1 MLLLA
6 KHRFPQVFVRKLAAG
21 GNSVL
26 SFKLHSPPPAK
37 LRSFTFLSV
46 CYKVRTQD
54 RRLMKIS
61 TRGRYALRFMA
72 DLAEHNEEGFI
83 PLKDVSERQAISIKY
98 LEQIAA
104 GLSREGLLESVRGP
118 QGGYKLSKDAGAYT
132 VKEILTAA
140 EGSLAPVACLDKKPL
155 KCRLVKNCRTIKL
168 WRGLAK
174 VIDGYL
180 DSISLADLLKDSL

>member
-1 MLLLA
+1 
-6 KHRFPQVFVRKLAAG
+6 
-21 GNSVL
+21 
-26 SFKLHSPPPAK
+26 
-37 LRSFTFLSV
+37 
-46 CYKVRTQD
+46 
-54 RRLMKIS
+54 MKIS

-104 GLSREGLLESVRGP
+104 SLSRAGLLESVRGP
-118 QGGYKLSKDAGAYT
+118 QGGYKLSKDADAYT
-132 VKEILTAA
+132 VKEILAAA

>member
-1 MLLLA
+1 
-6 KHRFPQVFVRKLAAG
+6 
-21 GNSVL
+21 
-26 SFKLHSPPPAK
+26 
-37 LRSFTFLSV
+37 
-46 CYKVRTQD
+46 
-54 RRLMKIS
+54 MKIS

-72 DLAEHNEEGFI
+72 DLAEHSGEGFL
-83 PLKDVSERQAISIKY
+83 PLKGVSERQAISIKY

-104 GLSREGLLESVRGP
+104 SLSRAGLLESIRGP

>member
-1 MLLLA
+1 
-6 KHRFPQVFVRKLAAG
+6 
-21 GNSVL
+21 
-26 SFKLHSPPPAK
+26 
-37 LRSFTFLSV
+37 
-46 CYKVRTQD
+46 
-54 RRLMKIS
+54 MKIS

-118 QGGYKLSKDAGAYT
+118 QGGYKLSKDAGTYT